1 MKRLAVV
8 LALVGTVLAGCG
20 GKSNLSKSAY
30 QQRLQA
36 DAKPVGQLISS
47 LSKTPPKT
55 LTQLVTRLDQAEA
68 TAKKAA
74 DDLAAAK
81 PPADVAADN
90 AALVAGL
97 RKVQAALEQVKA
109 NPVAAAS
116 IIGTIE
122 KAPAIKGAEKALAD
136 LKSKGYSVGA
146 LGLP

>member
-8 LALVGTVLAGCG
+8 LVLAGAALAGCG

-47 LSKTPPKT
+47 LSKNPPKT
-55 LTQLVTRLDQAEA
+55 LTALVGRLDQAEA

-97 RKVQAALEQVKA
+97 RKVQSALEQVKA
-109 NPVAAAS
+109 NPTAAAT

-122 KAPAIKGAEKALAD
+122 KAPAIKNAEKALAD
-136 LKSKGYSVGA
+136 LKSKGYGVGA

>member
-8 LALVGTVLAGCG
+8 LVLAVAAFAGCG

-36 DAKPVGQLISS
+36 DAKPVGLLISS
-47 LSKTPPKT
+47 LTKSPPKT
-55 LTQLVTRLDQAEA
+55 LTALVSRLDQAEA

-90 AALVAGL
+90 TALVAGL
-97 RKVQAALEQVKA
+97 RKVQAGLEQVKA
-109 NPVAAAS
+109 NPAAAAS
-116 IIGTIE
+116 VIAKLE
-122 KAPAIKGAEKALAD
+122 SSPAIKNAEKALAD